1 MADTAITFADS
12 IEGLIAAARA
22 GDHEAFR
29 HLTEPYYRELHM
41 HCYRMLGSFHD
52 AEDAVQETFLR
63 AWRGLD
69 RFEGRASFRNWLYR
83 IATNACL
90 DVLARRRG
98 ARRILPEA
106 YGPPADQP
114 PSGTPAT
121 EIAWLEPYPDAAL
134 EG

>member
-1 MADTAITFADS
+1 MTPDR
-12 IEGLIAAARA
+12 ERP
-22 GDHEAFR
+22 HEAALLASAKGGDRRAFQQ
-29 HLTEPYYRELHM
+29 LTEPHRRELQV

-69 RFEGRASFRNWLYR
+69 RFEGRASFRSWLYR

-90 DVLARRRG
+90 DALARRRG
-98 ARRILPEA
+98 TRRVLPEA

-114 PSGTPAT
+114 PSGT
-121 EIAWLEPYPDAAL
+121 
-134 EG
+134 